1 MYEDD
6 FITKFE
12 EEFEIDGRKFTLK
25 VMTGREKDKMIDE
38 IMWIDPD
45 RKVAQYSIEKK
56 NAYYLGNCVLSIPYD
71 LTDENILKKFRS
83 VLSEVEIEEIKTKK
97 WKQLSP
103 KIREKILQLLPN
115 KIRVGIIEKL
125 TELNDAIELKKK

>member
-38 IMWIDPD
+38 IMEIDPVQ
-45 RKVAQYSIEKK
+45 KTVKYSIEKK
-56 NAYYLGNCVLSIPYD
+56 NAYYLGHCVLSIPYD
-71 LTDENILKKFRS
+71 LTDEDILKKFRS
-83 VLSEVEIEEIKTKK
+83 VLSEFEIEEVKTKE
-97 WKQLSP
+97 WKQLNP